1 MANTQTVDT
10 PMARRLVEAMAIQ
23 GASIIGRPGG
33 WSVMLKLG
41 TSEKPLGVQR
51 TDKPRTWRSLDRC
64 VDYLKN
70 ELNLARFDL
79 LDATLHSDAAE
90 AGKSRSDAAERMR
103 QAHQAAAYDK
113 WFRAEVAQGLQEADD
128 PATPWVSNEA
138 VMAETAERRAQ
149 WLKRAQALDGQAT

>member
-1 MANTQTVDT
+1 MTNTQTVDT

-23 GASIIGRPGG
+23 GASIIGQPGG

-41 TSEKPLGVQR
+41 TAEKPLGVQR

-79 LDATLHSDAAE
+79 LDATLHSDAE
-90 AGKSRSDAAERMR
+90 VAGKSRSDAAERMR
-103 QAHQAAAYDK
+103 HAHQAAAYDK
-113 WFRAEVAQGLQEADD
+113 WFRAEVAQGIQEADN

-138 VMAETAERRAQ
+138 VMADSAERRAQ